1 MTLTNQIAAPSV
13 QTAAEIDRL
22 CRENIALVHH
32 EVTSAAQRLPRHVC
46 RDDLV
51 SAGMAALAGAAR
63 SFDAE
68 LGVPF
73 ARFAALRIRG
83 GIIDALRSADW
94 ASRSVRTKARRRDVA
109 YDALCA
115 RLRRTPAPEELAAEL
130 GVEVSELEAMEGDVQ
145 RAVVLSVNALED
157 EGVAESV
164 LPTCSLT
171 PEAVLLEREK
181 MAYLHDAVES
191 LPERLRVVVQGY
203 FLEDRAMK
211 EIAEELGVTE
221 SRVSQLRAEAV
232 QLLRAGLV
240 ATLEPER
247 VVAEETSAVVA
258 RRRAAYF
265 ATVAS
270 RSDFRARVS
279 VPAARAPFEAE
290 ARTAQSA

>member
-1 MTLTNQIAAPSV
+1 MTSNTTAQT
-13 QTAAEIDRL
+13 TAAAALEVDRL

-51 SAGMAALAGAAR
+51 SAGMSALAAAAR
-63 SFDAE
+63 TFDDS

-83 GIIDALRSADW
+83 SIIDALRSADW

-115 RLRRTPAPEELAAEL
+115 RLRRTPTPEELAAEL
-130 GVEVSELEAMEGDVQ
+130 GVEVSELDAMEGDLH

-157 EGVAESV
+157 DGVAESV
-164 LPTCSLT
+164 LPISSMT
-171 PEAVLLEREK
+171 PEAVLLERERL
-181 MAYLHDAVES
+181 AYLHDAVAS
-191 LPERLRVVVQGY
+191 LPERLRAVVTGY

-211 EIAEELGVTE
+211 DIAEDLGVTE

-232 QLLRAGLV
+232 QLLRAGLI
-240 ATLEPER
+240 ANLEPER
-247 VVAEETSAVVA
+247 AVQEETSAVVA

-265 ATVAS
+265 SAVAS
-270 RSDFRARVS
+270 HSDFRARVS
-279 VPAARAPFEAE
+279 VPAARTAMDSQL
-290 ARTAQSA
+290 RSAQSA